1 MVDVTDY
8 QAADVAVGKRL
19 SALLT
24 WRPLESWQTVLAAG
38 VAVLMAAALS
48 LVLTGKDPASAAT
61 FITSVTRA
69 EIVYADG
76 SQLPATMGA
85 RLPNGA
91 SLRTGDG
98 GGARITTDGRDVYIG
113 ALSTVTVV
121 DGVHQT
127 LERGLVMIDAHS
139 GPALTLG
146 TSVGAGTVSAPVGS
160 LARVEQNIGTLRLA
174 VYRAEA
180 SITAEGR
187 RATRMVSAL
196 HQVRVPYGGVPET
209 PTALALT
216 IKNGVYDTW
225 EQRLA
230 ADLVQADVDLNSFA
244 VGLNGNDGL
253 AVISAAPVSLR
264 ENLQGRRGEQALTVA
279 VAQKARAN
287 GGDVAKNL
295 EQVQRDRS
303 DGGSWG
309 VVAAIVRATVS
320 DVTSVLGSS
329 LDDPSNPTVI
339 AIPRV
344 SQGSGDPQPAVT
356 ASPTRAPGGTPTRRP
371 TTRPTTPGPTDPVQE
386 AVKQVTGM
394 LPPTPTPPVPA
405 PTTAPAPPTVGTI
418 LGAVLGLLNP

>member
-1 MVDVTDY
+1 
-8 QAADVAVGKRL
+8 VGTRL

-24 WRPLESWQTVLAAG
+24 WRPLESWQSVLAAG
-38 VAVLMAAALS
+38 VAVLMGAALS

-61 FITSVTRA
+61 FITSVTRG

-76 SQLPATMGA
+76 TQRPATIGT
-85 RLPNGA
+85 RLPGGA
-91 SLRTGDG
+91 SLRTGDD

-139 GPALTLG
+139 GPGLTLA
-146 TSVGAGTVSAPVGS
+146 TSVGAGTVNAPTGA
-160 LARVEQNIGTLRLA
+160 LARVEQNVGTLRLA

-187 RATRMVSAL
+187 RATSTVSAL
-196 HQVRVPYGGVPET
+196 HQVRVPYGGVPEA

-225 EQRLA
+225 EQRLT

-244 VGLNGNDGL
+244 LGLNGNDGL
-253 AVISAAPVSLR
+253 LVIRAAPASLNT
-264 ENLQGRRGEQALTVA
+264 ENLQGQRGEQALTVA

-287 GGDVAKNL
+287 GGNVTKNL
-295 EQVQRDRS
+295 VEVQRDRS
-303 DGGSWG
+303 EGGSWG

-329 LDDPSNPTVI
+329 LDDPGNPTLI
-339 AIPRV
+339 AIPRAR
-344 SQGSGDPQPAVT
+344 QGGGEPQPAVT
-356 ASPTRAPGGTPTRRP
+356 EGPTRAPGSTPTRRP
-371 TTRPTTPGPTDPVQE
+371 TTRPTAPATDPVEE
-386 AVKQVTGM
+386 AVNQVTGM
-394 LPPTPTPPVPA
+394 LPPTPTPPVPT
-405 PTTAPAPPTVGTI
+405 PTTEPAPPTVGTI
-418 LGAVLGLLNP
+418 LTSVLGLLSP

>member
-48 LVLTGKDPASAAT
+48 LVLTSPDPASAAT
-61 FITSVTRA
+61 FVTSVTHG

-76 SQLPATMGA
+76 TERAATIGAKLPG
-85 RLPNGA
+85 GA

-127 LERGLVMIDAHS
+127 LQRGLVMIDAHS
-139 GPALTLG
+139 GPALTLA
-146 TSVGAGTVSAPVGS
+146 TSVGAGTVNAPTGS
-160 LARVEQNIGTLRLA
+160 LARVEQNVGTLRLA

-180 SITAEGR
+180 SITAQGR
-187 RATRMVSAL
+187 QATRTVSAL
-196 HQVRVPYGGVPET
+196 HQVLVPYGGVPES

-244 VGLNGNDGL
+244 LGLNGNDGL
-253 AVISAAPVSLR
+253 LVISAAPASLR

-287 GGDVAKNL
+287 AGDVSKNL
-295 EQVQRDRS
+295 VEVQRDRS

-329 LDDPSNPTVI
+329 LDDPGNPTVI
-339 AIPRV
+339 AIPRAR
-344 SQGSGDPQPAVT
+344 QAGGEPQAAVT
-356 ASPTRAPGGTPTRRP
+356 AVPTRTPGSTPSRRP
-371 TTRPTTPGPTDPVQE
+371 TTRPTPGSTDPVQQ
-386 AVKQVTGM
+386 AVNQVTGM
-394 LPPTPTPPVPA
+394 LPPTPTPPVPT
-405 PTTAPAPPTVGTI
+405 PTLAPAQPTVGTI
-418 LGAVLGLLNP
+418 LTAVLGLLNP